1 MKNFRFHIKCAVCVV
16 MAALILMLPC
26 SLYTSAMPIFDVKFS
41 RAIAY
46 SDDDWWGRGV
56 QYGRVLVLKHSTQ
69 GQNNVL
75 LATHSAMTAGLEDY
89 NPRYPIYRSVDQG
102 KTWECITHVTD
113 TMSGVNSEWNPHLFE
128 LEKPC
133 GDYPAGTIVLAAC
146 SIDAGHKVRS
156 HIRLYFSRDGGM
168 TFDQGVIVATAG
180 GLEEGVWEPFL
191 LQLDD
196 GRLVCYYS
204 DDSDPEHSQKIV
216 YKVSSDC
223 VNWGEVVDVV
233 ATDIFKERPGMPVV
247 TRLGDGSYFMVYE
260 VVDKNGVSGNP
271 VCCRTSKDA
280 LDWGDPKDIG
290 EEIVNYDGSMALG
303 SAPYCAWTPV
313 GSENGTLIVSGTFMR
328 KGYSSTGTDYFLS
341 TDNGKSWMTI
351 PHVIPYT
358 VADHV
363 GYSNAFTFSSDGKI
377 MYAINNPQD
386 PRNPEKSK
394 IVFAAVEL
402 EENAYNS
409 DENKATDLPPQ
420 SEDNGLTSSPQKD
433 DSPQTN
439 DTQPDVSE
447 APTNED
453 DVMTEDGGETKTN
466 PLLIVLIGV
475 IGFTVVASAAIGTAI
490 IYFKKKK

>member
-1 MKNFRFHIKCAVCVV
+1 MKRKILFIQRIALVIFIIIVLSLSCSCKA
-16 MAALILMLPC
+16 AALP
-26 SLYTSAMPIFDVKFS
+26 SFETKYHTN
-41 RAIAY
+41 IAY
-46 SDDDWWGRGV
+46 SADDWWGRGV
-56 QYGRVLVLKHSTQ
+56 QYGRLLLLKHSTI

-89 NPRYPIYRSVDQG
+89 NPRYPVYRSVDQG
-102 KTWECITHVTD
+102 KTWDIISYVTD
-113 TMSGVNSEWNPHLFE
+113 ELTGVNSEWNPHLFE

-133 GDYPAGTIVLAAC
+133 GDYPAGTVVLAAC
-146 SIDAGHKVRS
+146 SIDAGHMVQS

-168 TFDQGVIVATAG
+168 TFDQGVIVASAG

-204 DDSDPEHSQKIV
+204 DDSDPKCSQKIV

-223 VNWGEVVDVV
+223 VNWGNTVDVV
-233 ATDIFKERPGMPVV
+233 ATDVFKERPGMPVV

-260 VVDKNGVSGNP
+260 VVDKDGASGNP
-271 VCCRTSKDA
+271 VCYRTSKDA
-280 LDWGDPKDIG
+280 LDWGDPKFIG

-313 GSENGTLIVSGTFMR
+313 GGENGTLIVSGTFMR

-341 TDNGKSWMTI
+341 NDNGKSWMTI

-363 GYSNAFTFSSDGKI
+363 GYSNAFIFSADGKI

-402 EENAYNS
+402 EENAFDLDS
-409 DENKATDLPPQ
+409 NKAEYVPPQ
-420 SEDNGLTSSPQKD
+420 NGDNTESSKQD
-433 DSPQTN
+433 TESIASPKPV
-439 DTQPDVSE
+439 DTESS
-447 APTNED
+447 APTAD
-453 DVMTEDGGETKTN
+453 GETVETESRVN
-466 PLLIVLIGV
+466 YTLIALICVGIFTVISATVLIVLIL
-475 IGFTVVASAAIGTAI
+475 
-490 IYFKKKK
+490 YFKKKR